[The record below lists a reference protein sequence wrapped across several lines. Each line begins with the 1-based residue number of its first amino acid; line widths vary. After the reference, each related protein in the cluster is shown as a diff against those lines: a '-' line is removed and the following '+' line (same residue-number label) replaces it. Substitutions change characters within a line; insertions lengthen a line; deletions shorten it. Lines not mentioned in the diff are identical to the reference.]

1 MLLAP
6 GGEARGKQKS
16 RFRLIRGHSPN
27 LGFIPRVRRPMN
39 YFRLRPPAA
48 HTGVAQKMI
57 KLTERQLE
65 AAAKPGP
72 KPFEVVVGPTPGLRV
87 SVRPSGAMSWCL
99 RYRAGGRARKLVFAR
114 YPGLPLAEAR
124 KVAIGLYGQVASGRD
139 PGQERKASRRREVE
153 AKAPVRDHIEKIAK
167 AYLARAKTRTRESTY
182 LEAVI
187 KLSTPWCLHDLRRT
201 CASGMARHGVAPHV
215 VEAVLNHRS
224 GVIRGVASVYNKY
237 QYGTEKREALD
248 LWGQHV
254 ERCVS
259 NIIVARPVEISSD
272 FSDVVGELVAA

>member
-1 MLLAP
+1 M
-6 GGEARGKQKS
+6 
-16 RFRLIRGHSPN
+16 SP
-27 LGFIPRVRRPMN
+27 R
-39 YFRLRPPAA
+39 
-48 HTGVAQKMI
+48 
-57 KLTERQLE
+57 LTEREL
-65 AAAKPGP
+65 AARAKPGP
-72 KPFEVVVGPTPGLRV
+72 KPFEVVVGPTPGLRLN
-87 SVRPSGAMSWCL
+87 VRPSGAMSWCL
-99 RYRAGGRARKLVFAR
+99 RYRANGKGRKIVFAN
-114 YPGLPLAEAR
+114 YPGLPLLEAR
-124 KVAIGLYGQVASGRD
+124 KVAVGLYGQVASGRD

-153 AKAPVRDHIEKIAK
+153 AKAPVGDRIEKIAK

-254 ERCVS
+254 ERCAS